1 MNRLYK
7 GLARPYQVWLIVLVF
22 IPLLSMLLISVS
34 NYSVGMDLANL
45 QITLSHWNLL
55 YENVSSTPGTF
66 SNPFITAFTN
76 SLTGAFFTTII
87 SFVLGYFVAY
97 QIKRSRVKNKLII
110 MTIIILP
117 MWTNL
122 LLRVGGFA
130 NIMLE
135 NNIIESIF
143 GINPLGGLFG
153 TWPGIVFAL
162 VVTYMPFMILPVY
175 TALEKIDI
183 SLEEASLDLGLTPFK
198 TFWKVI
204 FPLSM
209 KGVVTGSIMVFLP
222 TFAGFAIP
230 KLLGGNI
237 YFIGNMIENRFI
249 YTRNYAEGSL
259 LSMVVL
265 IIILGSLLLITRF
278 DKEGETLL

>member
-1 MNRLYK
+1 
-7 GLARPYQVWLIVLVF
+7 
-22 IPLLSMLLISVS
+22 
-34 NYSVGMDLANL
+34 VGMNFSDFQL
-45 QITLSHWNLL
+45 TLSHWTIL
-55 YENVSSTPGTF
+55 YENLSSTAGDY
-66 SNPFITAFTN
+66 SNPFLTAFSN
-76 SLTGAFFTTII
+76 SLLGAALTTIV

-97 QIKRSRVKNKLII
+97 QIKRSKVKNKLVI

-143 GINPLGGLFG
+143 GINPLGGMFG

-230 KLLGGNI
+230 KMLGGNI
-237 YFIGNMIENRFI
+237 YFIGNMIDLRFT

-259 LSMVVL
+259 LSVVVL
-265 IIILGSLLLITRF
+265 IVILGSLLLITRF